1 MKFNFIDLN
10 YLLLFFSTAG
20 MINALLRVAPTE
32 TACGLDDFLECFRR
46 NLDATD
52 TVEKLKPVFEAHIA
66 KY

>member
-1 MKFNFIDLN
+1 
-10 YLLLFFSTAG
+10 

-32 TACGLDDFLECFRR
+32 ETCSLEDFLECFRR

-66 KY
+66 KN